1 MYSFRYIS
9 FRTKTSRKANK
20 IVQTFYQIFMSILF
34 GLCPLWSLFLK
45 SCNSS
50 DLCQYS
56 TSRHSNMFV
65 FGRSWV
71 LFRISN
77 LCGMFPCYKK
87 CIDGQ
92 DHLKPTN
99 GAVQLIK
106 YLIFLAIFLGTPVAL
121 AIVYH
126 VTWEDLMR
134 GAFDTHTSKTN
145 QVVIFTILVCY
156 ILEHY
161 LSIISFLGIKRDLC
175 ELQDF
180 VHSKL
185 SLDLPPENSAY
196 SLGIL
201 SFTLISG
208 IATIS
213 FPIGFAKSLADYLNY
228 GTLGFAVIYS
238 SMIMTLAV
246 LFIPI
251 MTVVFLL
258 VEIPKFVHQWLQK
271 LQNMVEDP
279 CEPNVKVL
287 REIEKFCIEWKKIHS
302 FISFPLFAL
311 FTFSIIQVIVVVFR
325 SLSFFIGDTSANNL
339 NTTLQALGY
348 MILGIAMT
356 YSFVFTSFYGQKIGD
371 QVQDL
376 KQTLH
381 DQYIIDPGHSEELI
395 KMKKLVLYHLSCWEN
410 FSGYGFFTLG
420 KSFLTGFLANFVTYI
435 IILIQFQLTEASGT
449 SK

>member
-1 MYSFRYIS
+1 
-9 FRTKTSRKANK
+9 
-20 IVQTFYQIFMSILF
+20 MSVSQES
-34 GLCPLWSLFLK
+34 P
-45 SCNSS
+45 
-50 DLCQYS
+50 
-56 TSRHSNMFV
+56 RHSNMFV
-65 FGRSWV
+65 FGRFWV
-71 LFRISN
+71 SFRISN
-77 LCGMFPCYKK
+77 FCGIFPCYRKR
-87 CIDGQ
+87 IDSE

-99 GAVQLIK
+99 GVLQLSK
-106 YLIFLAIFLGTPVAL
+106 YLIFFALFLGTPVAL

-145 QVVIFTILVCY
+145 KVAIFTILICY
-156 ILEHY
+156 LLEHY
-161 LSIISFLGIKRDLC
+161 LCIISFLGIKRDLC

-180 VHSKL
+180 VNSKL
-185 SLDLPPENSAY
+185 TFSLPPENSAY
-196 SLGIL
+196 SLGML
-201 SFTLISG
+201 LFLLISVL
-208 IATIS
+208 ATIS

-228 GTLGFAVIYS
+228 GTLGFAIIYS
-238 SMIMTLAV
+238 SMVISLSAIV
-246 LFIPI
+246 LPI
-251 MTVVFLL
+251 MTIIFLIH
-258 VEIPKFVHQWLQK
+258 EILKFVHQWLQK
-271 LQNMVEDP
+271 LQIMVDDP

-287 REIEKFCIEWKKIHS
+287 SEIEKFCVEWKKIHS
-302 FISFPLFAL
+302 LISFPLFAL

-339 NTTLQALGY
+339 NTTLQAIGY

-381 DQYIIDPGHSEELI
+381 DQYIIDPGHSEEVI

>member
-1 MYSFRYIS
+1 MS
-9 FRTKTSRKANK
+9 
-20 IVQTFYQIFMSILF
+20 VQ
-34 GLCPLWSLFLK
+34 LCTVSQESP
-45 SCNSS
+45 
-50 DLCQYS
+50 
-56 TSRHSNMFV
+56 RHSTMFV
-65 FGRSWV
+65 FGRLWV

-77 LCGMFPCYKK
+77 LCGIFPCYKK
-87 CIDGQ
+87 CIDSE

-99 GAVQLIK
+99 GVLQLIK
-106 YLIFLAIFLGTPVAL
+106 YLIFFALFLGTPVAL
-121 AIVYH
+121 TIVYH
-126 VTWEDLMR
+126 VTWEDLIQ
-134 GAFDTHTSKTN
+134 GSFDTQTSNTN
-145 QVVIFTILVCY
+145 KVVIFTILICFL
-156 ILEHY
+156 LEHY
-161 LSIISFLGIKRDLC
+161 LSIISFLGIKQDLC
-175 ELQDF
+175 EFQDF
-180 VHSKL
+180 VTSKL
-185 SLDLPPENSAY
+185 TLSLPPENSAY
-196 SLGIL
+196 RLGIFL
-201 SFTLISG
+201 FLLISG
-208 IATIS
+208 LTTIL

-228 GTLGFAVIYS
+228 GTLGFAVIYG
-238 SMIMTLAV
+238 SMLIALAGI
-246 LFIPI
+246 FIPI
-251 MTVVFLL
+251 MTVIFLIH
-258 VEIPKFVHQWLQK
+258 EIIKFVHQWLQK
-271 LQNMVEDP
+271 LQNMVDDP

-302 FISFPLFAL
+302 LVSFPLFAL

-381 DQYIIDPGHSEELI
+381 DQYIIDPGHSEEVI